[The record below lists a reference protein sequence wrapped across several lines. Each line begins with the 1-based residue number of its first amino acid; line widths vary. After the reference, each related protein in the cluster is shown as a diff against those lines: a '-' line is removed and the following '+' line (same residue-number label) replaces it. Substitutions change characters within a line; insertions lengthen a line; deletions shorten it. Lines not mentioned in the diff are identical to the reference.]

1 MEILLQDGS
10 PIKLSRLY
18 QYNIY
23 SGLLCGM
30 PPKPETYVREAVDIA
45 QTHFPNREMVPVVLE
60 PVFEAVFQ
68 PFRIKIDGEIQTP
81 DLILPSICTIAEFD
95 SFEPARNPDEFASS
109 VRVIWFQDHYGLPQ
123 DVRTLEQLSVID
135 WKTHAYDWTP

>member
-1 MEILLQDGS
+1 MEILLQDGN

-30 PPKPETYVREAVDIA
+30 PPEPETYLREATDIA
-45 QTHFPNREMVPVVLE
+45 QTHFPNHEMVPVVLE
-60 PVFEAVFQ
+60 PLFRAAFQ
-68 PFRIKIDGEIQTP
+68 TFRIKIDGEIQIP

-95 SFEPARNPDEFASS
+95 SLEPARNLDEFAST

-123 DVRTLEQLSVID
+123 DIRTLEQLSAIN